1 MPDMQTDCFP
11 NAIPEWPRGPI
22 SQLANVN
29 PRYAGEK
36 DRIYPF
42 VEMASVGE
50 NFTGIRMIASRK
62 LQGSGL
68 TRFKVGDTLFAK
80 IKPCP
85 ENGKVAFISELPDT
99 IGLGSTEF
107 TVLSPRGETN
117 PRFLYHLVCSHPV
130 RGLCVARMEGSTG
143 RQRVPDD
150 LFVNRLIVP
159 IPLPSEQAAIARILD
174 AVDATI
180 KRTGEAAQKAQ
191 DLLISVV
198 TELLSCGVGRDA
210 KLRNRGELTDLFA
223 FSKLGRLPRAWRISK
238 VGDEFN
244 VQSGFTLNADRR
256 PRFQKRR
263 YLRVANVKRD
273 FLDLSEIH
281 ELEARDDEFALRLLA
296 PDDLVVVEG
305 HADSME
311 IGRCARVTDEA
322 AGMTFQNH
330 LFRLRTKGELT
341 AGFACMWLN
350 SIYARKFWKARC
362 ATSSGLHTVNQ
373 RTLRQLA
380 LPVPSEREQQEIVS
394 IADRCRQFRDSLF
407 WKRAKLEALKKSLMH
422 DLLTGK
428 VRVGNVSKA
437 FAS

>member
-159 IPLPSEQAAIARILD
+159 IPLPWEQAAIARILD
-174 AVDATI
+174 AVDTTI
-180 KRTGEAAQKAQ
+180 ERTHEAVKRARDLEQSVLEKAFCNLVAEPRRLGKFIVDVRYGTSKASNEKGRGNAALRIPNVVGNRLALDDVAYVDLPSSEVERLQLGDG
-191 DLLISVV
+191 DLLLVRTNGNPSYVGRSVV
-198 TELLSCGVGRDA
+198 FRRPDARIWVYASYLIRVRVRNRILPDYVNVFLGLERGRRELLRRVTTSAGNHNINSNSIRLIRIPVPVSRNAQEQIVELA
-210 KLRNRGELTDLFA
+210 K
-223 FSKLGRLPRAWRISK
+223 
-238 VGDEFN
+238 
-244 VQSGFTLNADRR
+244 GF
-256 PRFQKRR
+256 
-263 YLRVANVKRD
+263 
-273 FLDLSEIH
+273 
-281 ELEARDDEFALRLLA
+281 RLLI
-296 PDDLVVVEG
+296 
-305 HADSME
+305 DSLE
-311 IGRCARVTDEA
+311 T
-322 AGMTFQNH
+322 
-330 LFRLRTKGELT
+330 
-341 AGFACMWLN
+341 
-350 SIYARKFWKARC
+350 KAR
-362 ATSSGLHTVNQ
+362 
-373 RTLRQLA
+373 A
-380 LPVPSEREQQEIVS
+380 LSN
-394 IADRCRQFRDSLF
+394 L
-407 WKRAKLEALKKSLMH
+407 KRSLMH

-428 VRVGNVSKA
+428 VRVGDVSKA